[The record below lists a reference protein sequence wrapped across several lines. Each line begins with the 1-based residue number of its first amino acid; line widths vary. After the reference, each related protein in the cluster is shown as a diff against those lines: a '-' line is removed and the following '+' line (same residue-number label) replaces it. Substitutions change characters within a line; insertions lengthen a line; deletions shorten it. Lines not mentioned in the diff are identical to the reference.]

1 MFGILGAWI
10 GWAIAAAL
18 RAQNPQFSARS
29 VIFTMI
35 GWSIA
40 FVIGQYVQGASYGS
54 LYNLIG
60 ERFAKLTAYSL
71 EAGIAGFL
79 GTLITFALY
88 KGLPWTKSNW
98 ITAAGAAAAF
108 AIGNYLVYAYIL
120 SGGMYSFGSRT
131 VTHTL
136 WGILIGLG
144 FALPSKDYKRF
155 LIFGLLGGL
164 GMYAGTLG
172 WRFVPTVL
180 YGLFLG
186 IILGLA
192 LGLGSRR
199 ITIALTSS
207 VLFGSLFTV
216 LNGITPKILYNYI
229 MLSVI
234 EALFYPLLTAA
245 FGLVLG
251 LAWSYL
257 QADAGQNPNLQPAEP
272 EIQV

>member
-1 MFGILGAWI
+1 MFSILGAWT

-29 VIFTMI
+29 VIFTTI
-35 GWSIA
+35 DWSLA
-40 FVIGQYVQGASYGS
+40 FLIGQYVQGASYGS

-60 ERFAKLTAYSL
+60 ERFAKLAAYSM

-79 GTLITFALY
+79 GALVTFIQY
-88 KGLPWTKSNW
+88 KGIRWTKSKW
-98 ITAAGAAAAF
+98 VTATGTAAAF
-108 AIGNYLVYAYIL
+108 ALGNYLVYTYIL
-120 SGGMYSFGSRT
+120 SGGIYSFDSRT
-131 VTHTL
+131 MTHTL

-155 LIFGLLGGL
+155 LIFGLLGGI
-164 GMYAGTLG
+164 GMYVGTLG
-172 WRFVPTVL
+172 WRFVPTAL

-186 IILGLA
+186 AILGLA

-199 ITIALTSS
+199 ITIALAVSI
-207 VLFGSLFTV
+207 LLGSLFTV

-229 MLSVI
+229 MLSAI
-234 EALFYPLLTAA
+234 EAFFYPLLTAA
-245 FGLVLG
+245 LGFVLG

-257 QADAGQNPNLQPAEP
+257 QADASQNPDLQPAEP